1 MFQRISR
8 NPGTK
13 NVLSILKT
21 NTMNKEK
28 IIDGI
33 ITFGIGATIIILIV
47 LACVIFDIAP
57 EVKEY
62 IFNL

>member
-1 MFQRISR
+1 MFQSISR
-8 NPGTK
+8 NTRAK
-13 NVLSILKT
+13 NELSILKS

-33 ITFGIGATIIILIV
+33 ITFGIGATIVILIV
-47 LACVIFDIAP
+47 LACLIFDIAP

>member
-28 IIDGI
+28 IIDAI
-33 ITFGIGATIIILIV
+33 INLGLILILVILIV
-47 LACVIFDIAP
+47 LACLIFDIAP